1 MKGFVSRQSK
11 NRTFN
16 LLEGKDRATKQKK
29 QGKEMEHELNLLQ
42 NHQQKKISD
51 QLTYLLLKH

>member
-16 LLEGKDRATKQKK
+16 LLEGEDRAAKQKK

-42 NHQQKKISD
+42 NHKQKKISD
-51 QLTYLLLKH
+51 QLN